1 MTMNLQKRTTSF
13 LTLNLVLEKGF
24 DTKDAL
30 VLTHYI
36 QYCLNS
42 LFEDKFASI
51 ILACLSI

>member
-51 ILACLSI
+51 ILA